1 MYMLIIFIILLFDIE
16 TITVTETFIK
26 ENLEKTISFFSGLEK
41 YCLAVLISKV

>member
-26 ENLEKTISFFSGLEK
+26 ENLEQTISFFFLVWK
-41 YCLAVLISKV
+41 NIARQF